1 MPERNVR
8 RYSQINAECLNGICI
23 AIDIVKVVFAV

>member
-8 RYSQINAECLNGICI
+8 PYSQGDAECLSEICV
-23 AIDIVKVVFAV
+23 AIDIAKVVFAV